1 MYSGIYRV
9 SFIKDNDLEYGIII
23 GLTCNEQNC
32 IQKGNVQASA
42 AKNNMG
48 KSSFCC
54 EIPKLGTYYE
64 KYIKNM

>member
-9 SFIKDNDLEYGIII
+9 SLMKYNDPDYEIIV

-54 EIPKLGTYYE
+54 
-64 KYIKNM
+64 

>member
-9 SFIKDNDLEYGIII
+9 SFIKYNDFDYELTV

-54 EIPKLGTYYE
+54 AILKLGAYFYE
-64 KYIKNM
+64 RSS

>member
-9 SFIKDNDLEYGIII
+9 SYIQYNGPDYEIIV

-54 EIPKLGTYYE
+54 EIPELGTY
-64 KYIKNM
+64 IC